1 MIRTPHRSAAAALA
15 AAIAAVL
22 ALAPAPARAGRKID
36 VHHLQWDRYYSQQEV
51 EDVLHALHDAYP
63 RLTTLQSLGKS
74 EEGRDIWALTINN
87 PATGDETAKPA
98 IYADGAIHGNEIQAT
113 EVCLYLA
120 WQILDKYGQWDRM
133 TAVVDSTVFYIVPT
147 INVDS
152 RARFFTDA
160 GGYNIGRT
168 ARVPHDDD
176 HDGLLDE
183 DDYDDLDGDGRILQM
198 RIRDPFGKWRSDPD
212 DPRVMVRVK
221 PGERGEWTLLG
232 TEGIDNDG
240 DGKVNED
247 VPGYLDMNRNWG
259 FQWQP
264 EHIQKGAGD
273 YPFSARVT
281 RAVAA
286 FLEAHPNICFG
297 FNFHNYG
304 GMWLRGPGSELSP
317 PIPPADL
324 KVFDYLGREGERTV
338 PGYRYLVSSTDLYT
352 THGDFDEFCYQCLGF
367 PCFVG
372 ELFMSAQLAYKA
384 RTEKPNGKD
393 GTIWSH
399 RPRDKEKQ
407 EFNDHLMLGEMFSD
421 WHPFHHPTYGDI
433 EIGGWRTFTTRM
445 PPPFMLPELVH
456 RNAMYVIWTATQAP
470 RLSLAVTEVKRLD
483 DGLYRVRARA
493 ANRGGLPTLSAR
505 ARGKKILPLD
515 RAEIAGHGVTVVSGG
530 VLTDPWF
537 DTVERRDHHPESI
550 PTWIDPFG
558 KRDLEWIVA
567 GRPGDRVTVSYRG
580 LKCGRRRVEVRLP

>member
-1 MIRTPHRSAAAALA
+1 MIRTARRTAAALLPILVSVLLP
-15 AAIAAVL
+15 AIAV
-22 ALAPAPARAGRKID
+22 AGRGKID
-36 VHHLQWDRYYSQQEV
+36 IHHLQWDRYYSQQEV
-51 EDVLHALHDAYP
+51 DDVLQALHAAYP

-74 EEGRDIWALTINN
+74 EEGRDIWELTINN
-87 PATGDETAKPA
+87 PATGEESAKPA

-120 WQILDKYGQWDRM
+120 WQILDKYDKWDRM

-152 RARFFTDA
+152 RARFFTDP
-160 GGYNIGRT
+160 GGYDIGRT

-176 HDGLLDE
+176 HDGLVDE

-198 RIRDPFGKWRSDPD
+198 RIRDPFGRWRSDPD

-221 PGERGEWTLLG
+221 PGEQGQWTLLG

-240 DGKVNED
+240 DGRINED

-259 FQWQP
+259 FAWQP
-264 EHIQKGAGD
+264 ESIQSGAGD

-281 RAVAA
+281 SAVAA
-286 FLEAHPNICFG
+286 FLVSHPNICFG

-304 GMWLRGPGSELSP
+304 GMWLRGPGSDLSP

-324 KVFDYLGREGERTV
+324 KVLDYLGREGERVV
-338 PGYRYLVSSTDLYT
+338 PGYRYLVSGTDLYT
-352 THGDFDEFCYQCLGF
+352 THGDFDEFCYQCAGF

-372 ELFMSAQLAYKA
+372 ELFMSAQLAYRS
-384 RTEKPNGKD
+384 RTGKPNGDD

-399 RPRDKEKQ
+399 RPSEKEKQ
-407 EFNDHLMLGEMFSD
+407 KFNDHLMLGEMFSD

-470 RLSLAVTEVKRLD
+470 RLELSVTGVKPLG

-493 ANRGGLPTLSAR
+493 VNRGGIPTLTAR

-515 RAEIAGHGVTVVSGG
+515 RAVLAGKGITVVSGG

-537 DTVERRDHHPESI
+537 DKVERRDHHPESL
-550 PTWIDPFG
+550 PTWIAPFG

-567 GRPGDRVTVSYRG
+567 GGKGDRATVTYAG
-580 LKCGRRRVEVRLP
+580 LKCGRREVSVVLP

>member
-1 MIRTPHRSAAAALA
+1 MNRVLHLAAAAACLVLATTALA
-15 AAIAAVL
+15 A
-22 ALAPAPARAGRKID
+22 PEID

-51 EDVLHALHDAYP
+51 TAILHALHEAYP
-63 RLTTLQSLGKS
+63 RLTSLQSLGKS
-74 EEGRDIWALTINN
+74 EEGRDIWELTINN
-87 PATGDETAKPA
+87 PATGEEMNKPA
-98 IYADGAIHGNEIQAT
+98 VYVDGAIHGNEIQAT

-120 WQILDKYGQWDRM
+120 WQLLDKYDRWPRM
-133 TAVVDSTVFYIVPT
+133 KAIVDSTVFYIVPT
-147 INVDS
+147 VNVDS
-152 RARFFTDA
+152 RARFFTDP

-198 RIRDPFGKWRSDPD
+198 RIRDPFGQWRTDPD

-221 PGERGEWTLLG
+221 PGEQGEWTLLG
-232 TEGIDNDG
+232 AEGIDNDG
-240 DGKVNED
+240 DGRINED

-264 EHIQKGAGD
+264 EYIQNGAGD
-273 YPFSARVT
+273 YPFSAADT
-281 RAVAA
+281 RAIAA

-297 FNFHNYG
+297 FNFHNFG
-304 GMWLRGPGSELSP
+304 GMWLRGPGSDLSP
-317 PIPPADL
+317 PIPPDDL
-324 KVFDYLGREGERTV
+324 KVFDYLGREGERVV
-338 PGYRYLVSSTDLYT
+338 PGYRYLVSSQDLYT
-352 THGDFDEFCYQCLGF
+352 THGDFDEFMYQCLGV

-372 ELFMSAQLAYKA
+372 ELFMSAQLAYKS
-384 RTEKPNGKD
+384 RNEKPNGKD

-399 RPRDKEKQ
+399 RPRDLEKQ
-407 EFNDHLMLGEMFSD
+407 KFNDRLMLGEMFSD

-456 RNAMYVIWTATQAP
+456 RNAMYVVWTASQAP
-470 RLSLAVTEVKRLD
+470 RLELSVTGVEDLG

-493 ANRGGLPTLSAR
+493 VNRGGLPTLSAR
-505 ARGKKILPLD
+505 ARGKRIVRLD
-515 RAEIAGHGVTVVSGG
+515 QATLTGKGVTVVTGG
-530 VLTDPWF
+530 VLADPWF
-537 DTVERRDHHPESI
+537 DEVERREHRPAVI

-567 GRPGDRVTVSYRG
+567 GRKGAEVTVAYDG
-580 LKCGRRRVEVRLP
+580 LKCGRREVTVTLP